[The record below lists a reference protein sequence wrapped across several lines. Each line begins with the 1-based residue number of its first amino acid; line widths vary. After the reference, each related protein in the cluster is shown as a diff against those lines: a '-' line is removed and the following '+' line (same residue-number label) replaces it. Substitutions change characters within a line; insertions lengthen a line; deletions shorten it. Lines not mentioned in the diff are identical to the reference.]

1 MRALQINGEMRP
13 CESCFAGG
21 CTIDTPALGHQL
33 AQLGDRNGTFTMHN
47 EAQSE
52 KIREMN
58 DIGYAIH
65 VEKFTHGFRYT
76 EMLRPLPAAL
86 RTFLNGTSGL
96 LSFACKTSSKSAVV
110 FDFSRSWGL
119 SDLSTRFN

>member
-1 MRALQINGEMRP
+1 MRIL
-13 CESCFAGG
+13 FAEG
-21 CTIDTPALGHQL
+21 CTTDTPALGHQL
-33 AQLGDRNGTFTMHN
+33 AQLGDRNGIFTMHN

-65 VEKFTHGFRYT
+65 VGKFTHGFRYT

-86 RTFLNGTSGL
+86 KTFLNETSGL